1 MIKGY
6 YVSGNTMVQELSER
20 LCVKAVP
27 ILSAS
32 GGLVYINKNVIP
44 EGTIVCFVMSMWFDG
59 KLEMVVSF
67 EYDPVNGTLSHYD
80 DLDGVPT
87 NVYVLYMK

>member
-32 GGLVYINKNVIP
+32 EGLLYINKNVIP
-44 EGTIVCFVMSMWFDG
+44 DGTIVCFVMTMWFEG
-59 KLEMVVSF
+59 NLEMYVPLT
-67 EYDPVNGTLSHYD
+67 YDPVNGTLSPYD
-80 DLDGVPT
+80 QIDGVPT